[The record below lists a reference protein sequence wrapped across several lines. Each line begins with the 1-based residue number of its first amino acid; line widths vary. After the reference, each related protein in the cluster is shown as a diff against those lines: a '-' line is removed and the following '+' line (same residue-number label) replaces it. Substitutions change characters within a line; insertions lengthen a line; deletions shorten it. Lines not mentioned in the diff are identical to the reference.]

1 MPPPGQRASPWP
13 GLDQPPRAAATI
25 YPGMLSPGPG
35 SRAPPQGPGSDAL
48 LPPPEATTRY
58 LVSPAGNNLLPPPRV
73 GWVVQHRSGVEHSRR
88 PLLPPYSL
96 DSRPRPRHHPQ
107 KGRTGLSRPDRG
119 RRRPSPRSHRVPP
132 PSKLSRG
139 RRPQPNTT
147 AGQAPP
153 CLSSCRSRLLR
164 AAVHEMPVRP
174 EVPVGI
180 SAVQKQRR
188 KRQKKPR
195 DLFQICFRKK
205 CKTKK
210 EHESHASRTH
220 STSWLLVLKAQVV
233 AATITS
239 GLLLDT
245 IMGCCLCALYI

>member
-195 DLFQICFRKK
+195 DLICFRKK